1 MLLLEALHYT
11 RHVIFGIIIVV
22 KYYSIDSTFQDYF
35 AFNSPKCYVKRR
47 LPYQKSSKKPN

>member
-22 KYYSIDSTFQDYF
+22 KYYSIDSTFQDHF